1 MEYSQYG
8 EDQLIRNYFN
18 DRTGFFVDIGAAD
31 GITNSNTRN
40 LSISGWKGLLVEPC
54 RHFFEPLNT
63 LYEKNNNVKLYNGAI
78 SDFDGKTMFHVYE
91 TGCDSQISTISIVQ
105 KESIEKS
112 TWFDG
117 KFTESYEVDVKT
129 PLSLMREYDAPLDIQ
144 FVDIDAEGS
153 DMQILKSWPWND
165 FNVELFCI
173 EPSMGR
179 DVLNT
184 FMESKGYMNNMST
197 GGNMFFIRR

>member
-8 EDQLIRNYFN
+8 EDQLISNYFN
-18 DRTGFFVDIGAAD
+18 GRTGFFIDIGAAD
-31 GITNSNTRN
+31 GIENSNTRK
-40 LSISGWKGLLVEPC
+40 LTESGWSGLLVEPC
-54 RHFFEPLNT
+54 RHFFEPLND
-63 LYEKNNNVKLYNGAI
+63 LYEKDNNVKLYNGAI

-91 TGCDSQISTISIVQ
+91 TGNSSQISTISITQ
-105 KESIEKS
+105 KEGIEKS

-117 KFTESYEVDVKT
+117 KFTQSYEVDVKT
-129 PLSLMREYDAPLDIQ
+129 PRSLMREYNVPIDIQ

-153 DMQILKSWPWND
+153 DMQILKAWPWND

-179 DVLNT
+179 DILGA
-184 FMESKGYMNNMST
+184 FMESKGYVNNMST